1 MGYDI
6 SKSEKAKRLFLSGN
20 LKRAL
25 AIYKNFRYDF
35 TEEERRSIQIAYESL
50 TGRAPFY
57 KSLGIDTDLMV
68 TRSVLAISNHIT
80 KSL

>member
-1 MGYDI
+1 MGFDM

-35 TEEERRSIQIAYESL
+35 TQDERRSIQIAYESL
-50 TGRAPFY
+50 TGKASFY
-57 KSLGIDTDLMV
+57 QSLGIDTNLMV
-68 TRSVLAISNHIT
+68 AKSVLAISNHIT
-80 KSL
+80 KAL